1 MKLACLLVTVV
12 WLSQDLAC
20 RPTLAAESQPN
31 LELKPDPD
39 SLLELT
45 HWTTHG
51 FQEAGIH
58 QAPDKAVFELA
69 RERFRKSLHHKL
81 LLQASFCLM
90 QPLLCS

>member
-1 MKLACLLVTVV
+1 MKFACLLVTVV

-20 RPTLAAESQPN
+20 RPTLAAESQPT

-69 RERFRKSLHHKL
+69 RERFRKSLQHKL
-81 LLQASFCLM
+81 HL
-90 QPLLCS
+90 